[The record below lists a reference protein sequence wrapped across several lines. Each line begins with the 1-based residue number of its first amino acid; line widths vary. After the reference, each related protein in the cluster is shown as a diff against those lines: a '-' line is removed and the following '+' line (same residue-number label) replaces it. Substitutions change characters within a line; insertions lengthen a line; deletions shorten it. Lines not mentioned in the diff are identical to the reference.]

1 MQRDGRGGSRDGKC
15 AQKTVFSEI
24 YIVYMWLKKVI
35 LVADN
40 TILGIHK
47 IDKWIPLY
55 RLVDS
60 AISICRFRYIDLS
73 IFCDAQARNK
83 NPLNTVVPYP
93 LRRAFHRY
101 GTTVPTVMEH
111 SCSKGIQL
119 SVKGLRSLKGL
130 KGLYIFCTSA
140 SFVMVSVCLRDDF
153 ETFVKIL
160 GHKKL

>member
-1 MQRDGRGGSRDGKC
+1 MD
-15 AQKTVFSEI
+15 
-24 YIVYMWLKKVI
+24 L
-35 LVADN
+35 
-40 TILGIHK
+40 
-47 IDKWIPLY
+47 
-55 RLVDS
+55 
-60 AISICRFRYIDLS
+60 AISTCRFRYIDLS

-130 KGLYIFCTSA
+130 KGLRGLKGLSIFCTSA
-140 SFVMVSVCLRDDF
+140 SFVMVSICLRDDF

-160 GHKKL
+160 GHKKTVTL